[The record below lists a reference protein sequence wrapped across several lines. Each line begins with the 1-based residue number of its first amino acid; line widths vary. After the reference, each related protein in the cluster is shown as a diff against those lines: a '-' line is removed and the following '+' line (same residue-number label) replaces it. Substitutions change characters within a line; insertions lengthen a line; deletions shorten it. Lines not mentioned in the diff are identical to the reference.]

1 MVPPK
6 SEGEHQEAEDMST
19 WGIWGMIVF
28 DAGSKSRGVEEGM
41 SVFALGGRLLFVCAL
56 GEDVLRWA
64 VHRCREQV
72 EVLSW
77 AGHR

>member
-1 MVPPK
+1 MC
-6 SEGEHQEAEDMST
+6 S
-19 WGIWGMIVF
+19 

-41 SVFALGGRLLFVCAL
+41 SGFALGGRLLFVCAL

-64 VHRCREQV
+64 VHRRREKV
-72 EVLSW
+72 DVLSW

>member
-1 MVPPK
+1 MVAD
-6 SEGEHQEAEDMST
+6 E
-19 WGIWGMIVF
+19 
-28 DAGSKSRGVEEGM
+28 GSKSRGVGEGL

-64 VHRCREQV
+64 VHRRREKV
-72 EVLSW
+72 DVLSW